1 MPRQQ
6 PATLTHFED
15 RKWAMTSFTI
25 PLRGRP
31 PPRRRTFGLGSAD
44 FIMMVDIEITDLF
57 RTVYGNGGQQ
67 GDSSSV
73 TDKLQPR
80 GSFLAEPHGPEN
92 KDLSQKG

>member
-1 MPRQQ
+1 MPRRQT
-6 PATLTHFED
+6 ATLTHFED
-15 RKWAMTSFTI
+15 CKWAMTSFTI

-31 PPRRRTFGLGSAD
+31 HPRRRTFGLGSAD
-44 FIMMVDIEITDLF
+44 FIMAVDIEITDLF

-67 GDSSSV
+67 GDSSSI
-73 TDKLQPR
+73 TDKLQLR